1 MGAKPQT
8 CMLPVPGKA
17 SASRRLEE
25 LSCSRCALVHAC
37 GVSGNGS
44 IAFADVQRLVDD
56 VGPFRTN
63 DAVFQ
68 AGEPFRALYAV
79 KSGMIKTVQ
88 SDAEGRVQVL
98 GFYLPGEVVGLE
110 AVDPGVYPCD
120 GIALESTRLCRLPF
134 DAVSHVAQREEE
146 VQRHLFRM
154 FSRAIGHH
162 EGRSW
167 DMGADQR
174 LAAFLIDLSARFAR
188 RGLSPTR
195 FHLSMPRGDIANFLH
210 LAPETVSRVLARFR
224 EQGVVDITGREVNL
238 QQPEALRALLKDREG

>member
-1 MGAKPQT
+1 MVAKPQT

-17 SASRRLEE
+17 SVSRRLEGLACE
-25 LSCSRCALVHAC
+25 RCALVHAC

-56 VGPFRTN
+56 LGPFRTN
-63 DAVFQ
+63 EAVFQ
-68 AGEPFRALYAV
+68 SGEPFRALYAV

-88 SDAEGRVQVL
+88 TDAEGRVQVL

-154 FSRAIGHH
+154 FSRALSQQ

-195 FHLSMPRGDIANFLH
+195 FHLAMPRGDIANFLH

-224 EQGVVDITGREVNL
+224 EQGLVDIGGREVNL
-238 QQPEALRALLKDREG
+238 QQPEALRALLKDGDG